1 MIIMLNGVNMM
12 SKVLSCNSVFGTST
26 VVVED
31 SNGDKYVVVFIG
43 NDSDLN
49 PNKGVSPCLCLI
61 NENRFKLPKPKFDEP
76 FDIWNTRLYNV
87 FPYDNN
93 KVYQIQIEEDE

>member
-1 MIIMLNGVNMM
+1 M
-12 SKVLSCNSVFGTST
+12 SKILACNNVGDTST
-26 VVVED
+26 IEIED
-31 SNGDKYVVVFIG
+31 SNGDKYVIVFIG

-76 FDIWNTRLYNV
+76 FEWWNTRLYNV

-93 KVYQIQIEEDE
+93 KVYQIKKEEEEDK